1 MKGFLRYLG
10 SVLIGR
16 LRKLIGLRSFPRC
29 QFLLVLRASR
39 IVFGLFTRS
48 FFYRHLCEKW
58 NYAQVT
64 DSFIFQIVNQNSLFT
79 TRYNSVDHEDFSISK
94 KIFHVFLS
102 VYACVFVSVQCNR
115 KSIFD
120 FVLVSN
126 TKGNE

>member
-39 IVFGLFTRS
+39 IVFGLFARS
-48 FFYRHLCEKW
+48 FFYHLYEKW

-64 DSFIFQIVNQNSLFT
+64 DSFIFQIVNKNSLFT

-94 KIFHVFLS
+94 KIFHFFLCMR
-102 VYACVFVSVQCNR
+102 VCLCQCNV
-115 KSIFD
+115 IENQY
-120 FVLVSN
+120 LILY
-126 TKGNE
+126 

>member
-39 IVFGLFTRS
+39 IVFGLFIRS
-48 FFYRHLCEKW
+48 FFYRHLYEKW

-64 DSFIFQIVNQNSLFT
+64 VIEIDSFIFQIVNKNSLFT
-79 TRYNSVDHEDFSISK
+79 ILSMCRSRRFFYFKKDFPRISFCVCVCVSASVIENQYLI
-94 KIFHVFLS
+94 L
-102 VYACVFVSVQCNR
+102 Y
-115 KSIFD
+115 
-120 FVLVSN
+120 
-126 TKGNE
+126 

>member
-39 IVFGLFTRS
+39 IVFGLFIRS
-48 FFYRHLCEKW
+48 FFYHLYEKW

-64 DSFIFQIVNQNSLFT
+64 DSFIFQIVNKNSLFT
-79 TRYNSVDHEDFSISK
+79 ILSMCRSRRFFYFKKDFP
-94 KIFHVFLS
+94 FLS